1 MWQRIKEYFAI
12 TKSESRGLVV
22 LFSLIMFLWAL
33 NFYLKYYAKAHLASF
48 GYEILKTEQVDIL
61 PKTQDPEAEKSY
73 FEIGNFNPNDISYED
88 LIRSGLSERLSR
100 SIVNYRKKGG
110 KFFTVEELYKIYHM
124 DSAWVRFQSPYLIF
138 DSKSGDYAT
147 QQKVKLK
154 PFDPNLADSMEF
166 FSLGFKPWQ
175 ISNLLRYRSRGGKFF
190 KKEDLRRLYGIDSI
204 FYRTLEPYIQIASDG
219 INKENDE
226 NTTVALTDINS
237 ADSATLVS
245 IRGIGPTLAH
255 RIIRYRNSL
264 GGFVREE
271 QLLEVYGIDSSRFE
285 WIKPQI
291 SLDTSLI
298 RKININTTSEE
309 QLIVHPYI
317 SSGLAREIV
326 AFRKNFRL
334 FQSVFEIEKLNL
346 AKNKDLSKL
355 YPYLTTGEN

>member
-12 TKSESRGLVV
+12 TKSESRGLAV
-22 LFSLIMFLWAL
+22 LFVLITCLWGI
-33 NFYLKYYAKAHLASF
+33 NFYLRYFAKPPIT
-48 GYEILKTEQVDIL
+48 GIDYEILQSVPGDTSRPRSTPKKTYTV
-61 PKTQDPEAEKSY
+61 
-73 FEIGNFNPNDISYED
+73 IGFFNPNEIDYED

-100 SIVNYRKKGG
+100 SVVNYRKKGG
-110 KFFTVEELYKIYHM
+110 KFFNLEEVYKIYYM
-124 DSAWVRFQSPYLIF
+124 DSAWVKFHAPYMIF
-138 DSKSGDYAT
+138 GSKSDGYASRQT
-147 QQKVKLK
+147 IKLK
-154 PFDPNLADSMEF
+154 PFDPNQADSMELYE
-166 FSLGFKPWQ
+166 LGFKPWQ

-219 INKENDE
+219 TNKENDE

-298 RKININTTSEE
+298 RKININTASEE

-317 SSGLAREIV
+317 SPGLAREIV